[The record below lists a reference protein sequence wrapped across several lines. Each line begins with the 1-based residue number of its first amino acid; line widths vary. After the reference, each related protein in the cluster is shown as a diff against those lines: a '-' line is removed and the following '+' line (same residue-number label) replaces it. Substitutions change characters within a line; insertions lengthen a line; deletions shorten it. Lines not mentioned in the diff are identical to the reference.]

1 MSDRDE
7 VTQVYTACGGEIWR
21 ALIVVAGGRADLAEE
36 ATAEAFSRY
45 VVHQGQ
51 VREPR
56 AWLYRTGF
64 RIVVEE
70 LRREQRRGTS
80 PELEAAAEEHQ
91 ALSPGLIDALRALSP
106 EQRLCMFLTYQMD
119 LPLGEVAE
127 LTGSSVAGVKMR
139 LHRARRALRARL
151 REDAGV

>member
-1 MSDRDE
+1 
-7 VTQVYTACGGEIWR
+7 VAAVYTACGGEIWR
-21 ALIVVAGGRADLAEE
+21 ALIVVAGGRSDLAEE

-45 VVHQGQ
+45 VVHHER

-70 LRREQRRGTS
+70 LRREKRQGESR
-80 PELEAAAEEHQ
+80 ELDATAQEHQ
-91 ALSPGLIDALRALSP
+91 ALSPPLIGALRALTP
-106 EQRLCMFLTYQMD
+106 EQRLCMFLTYHMD

-127 LTGSSVAGVKMR
+127 LSGSPVAGVKMR
-139 LHRARRALRARL
+139 LHRARRALRAQL
-151 REDAGV
+151 KEDVGV

>member
-1 MSDRDE
+1 
-7 VTQVYTACGGEIWR
+7 VAAVYTACGGEIWR
-21 ALIVVAGGRADLAEE
+21 ALIVVAGGRSDLAEE

-45 VVHQGQ
+45 VVHHER

-70 LRREQRRGTS
+70 LRREKRQGESR
-80 PELEAAAEEHQ
+80 ELDATAQEHQ
-91 ALSPGLIDALRALSP
+91 ALSPPLIGALRALTP
-106 EQRLCMFLTYQMD
+106 EQRLCMFLTYHMD

-127 LTGSSVAGVKMR
+127 LSGSPVAGVKMR
-139 LHRARRALRARL
+139 LHRARRALRAQL
-151 REDAGV
+151 KDDVGV

>member
-1 MSDRDE
+1 MAA
-7 VTQVYTACGGEIWR
+7 VYTACGGEIWR
-21 ALIVVAGGRADLAEE
+21 ALIVVAAGRADLAEE

-45 VVHQGQ
+45 VVHHDR

-70 LRREQRRGTS
+70 LRREQRQGGA
-80 PELEAAAEEHQ
+80 PELEARTQEHQ
-91 ALSPGLIDALRALSP
+91 ALSAGLVDALRALTP
-106 EQRLCMFLTYQMD
+106 EQRLCMFLTYHMD

-127 LTGSSVAGVKMR
+127 LSGSSVAGVKMR

-151 REDAGV
+151 KEDAGV